1 MFEIEISNYKLT
13 MQNYLKTYENN
24 NEMLDEEDCKIPLY
38 NILKAALIDKE
49 LSYCQWMNFII
60 SFLLYIIK
68 GNEIDSFYL
77 IINLL
82 NKIFNKK
89 F

>member
-1 MFEIEISNYKLT
+1 M
-13 MQNYLKTYENN
+13 
-24 NEMLDEEDCKIPLY
+24 Y